1 MDGCSI
7 TLMLFAE
14 VRLLEIVVTVGIPI
28 EVSIDLKIL
37 LKLDY
42 WRLWALWTALQ
53 DTQYFVCM
61 CLDWYTCGCVYEWMD
76 APLPQSPLL

>member
-1 MDGCSI
+1 
-7 TLMLFAE
+7 MLFAE
-14 VRLLEIVVTVGIPI
+14 VRLLEIVVIVGIPI

-61 CLDWYTCGCVYEWMD
+61 CVFWPVYVCHVVGVL
-76 APLPQSPLL
+76 AVSGQYC